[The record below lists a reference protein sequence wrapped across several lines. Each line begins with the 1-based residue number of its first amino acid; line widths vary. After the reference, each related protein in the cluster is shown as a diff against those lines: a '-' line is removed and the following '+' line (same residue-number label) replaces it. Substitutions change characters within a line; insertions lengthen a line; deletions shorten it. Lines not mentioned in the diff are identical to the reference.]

1 MAQILLDEGAAAST
15 PSSGK
20 VAIYAKTSGLLFS
33 KDDAGNE
40 RPLSGNGVAT
50 LADAATISCDISEAD
65 VFDVTIAGNRTI
77 NFAGGST
84 ATDGKK
90 VLLRIKQDGT
100 GGRTITWGT
109 GARFGTDI
117 TAITLSAA
125 AAKTDV
131 IGIVYNHA
139 ATSFDVVAF
148 ARGY

>member
-1 MAQILLDEGAAAST
+1 MSQLLLSEGAT
-15 PSSGK
+15 PATPPTGK
-20 VAIYAKTSGLLFS
+20 VTLFAKLSGLLFF
-33 KDDAGNE
+33 KDDTGNE
-40 RPLSGNGVAT
+40 RPVANNAVGA
-50 LADAATISCDISEAD
+50 LIDGATISCDISEAD
-65 VFDVTIAGNRTI
+65 VFDVTLGGNRTI
-77 NFAGGST
+77 NFTGGST

-100 GGRTITWGT
+100 GGRTLTWGT